1 MLQRQ
6 EQEFFVY
13 SRNEVSGADW
23 DFIDGHVLHIQANS
37 TFTGSII
44 SIDIQR
50 YLIKYCVQTFSK
62 TTLLSYIL
70 NIIELAYFKRT
81 IQ

>member
-44 SIDIQR
+44 VPS
-50 YLIKYCVQTFSK
+50 LP
-62 TTLLSYIL
+62 LSPSS
-70 NIIELAYFKRT
+70 
-81 IQ
+81 